1 VLKDRLSSA
10 VANVAERIREDV
22 LLLDEGQLL
31 GSEDTLLARYKVS
44 RPTLRQAASLVA
56 QEQLM
61 VVRRGVGGG
70 YFAKRP
76 DSRAV
81 SRMAALYLKVHD
93 AKLIE
98 IVSAFMPQR
107 VEMARLATH
116 CSDPVLRERLA
127 GFLEREREIDE
138 NPHFRDFVTGERR
151 FNQLLGQMAGNKA
164 LSLFLEILL
173 DLAAMVDREEDMY
186 RNRPDRVA
194 TLRQERNRL
203 GLAILERDEEM
214 AVLVARRCA
223 RMSSEWLLED
233 IERREKSERG
243 GQGEPLAT
251 SDFNF
256 GN

>member
-1 VLKDRLSSA
+1 
-10 VANVAERIREDV
+10 
-22 LLLDEGQLL
+22 
-31 GSEDTLLARYKVS
+31 
-44 RPTLRQAASLVA
+44 
-56 QEQLM
+56 
-61 VVRRGVGGG
+61 
-70 YFAKRP
+70 
-76 DSRAV
+76 
-81 SRMAALYLKVHD
+81 
-93 AKLIE
+93 
-98 IVSAFMPQR
+98 
-107 VEMARLATH
+107 
-116 CSDPVLRERLA
+116 
-127 GFLEREREIDE
+127 
-138 NPHFRDFVTGERR
+138 
-151 FNQLLGQMAGNKA
+151 MAGNKA